1 MNNLS
6 GKVIVCKKTKA
17 EVMIMSMPKFPVVPD
32 LTLEDSI
39 IQIISSIAMEEL
51 ALSHI
56 INTEGE
62 KLQYVL
68 GTLETR
74 STANRAAA
82 PVPPVSIDDLLKV
95 NDSVKDMLGAVSM
108 NQMFLLGKLSAA
120 MNAYTKLKDGQ
131 SDDADAD
138 YDDSDDIDDSDDSG
152 SDRSSMVVS
161 Q

>member
-1 MNNLS
+1 
-6 GKVIVCKKTKA
+6 
-17 EVMIMSMPKFPVVPD
+17 
-32 LTLEDSI
+32 
-39 IQIISSIAMEEL
+39 MEEL

-68 GTLETR
+68 GTLESRNTL
-74 STANRAAA
+74 RAAE
-82 PVPPVSIDDLLKV
+82 PVTIDELLKI

-120 MNAYTKLKDGQ
+120 MNAYSKLKDEQ
-131 SDDADAD
+131 HDSDNNDDD
-138 YDDSDDIDDSDDSG
+138 YDDIDDG
-152 SDRSSMVVS
+152 GARSMAVY

>member
-1 MNNLS
+1 M
-6 GKVIVCKKTKA
+6 KV

-74 STANRAAA
+74 RTSGREAEPLPAVT
-82 PVPPVSIDDLLKV
+82 IDELLKV

-120 MNAYTKLKDGQ
+120 MNAYSKLKEGQ
-131 SDDADAD
+131 SDD
-138 YDDSDDIDDSDDSG
+138 DDDEEDDDEKDDGDDGRRNS
-152 SDRSSMVVS
+152 SSSSMIVC